1 MVQHYKASNS
11 RELLASSGLM
21 GFMEGALLP
30 EARES
35 KIQLKEVTFD
45 KGCSHVA

>member
-1 MVQHYKASNS
+1 MIYEGTVRVKGYIKRWCSTTRLATV
-11 RELLASSGLM
+11 ELLASSGLM

-35 KIQLKEVTFD
+35 KIN
-45 KGCSHVA
+45 